1 VHRLNTSDETA
12 GANQIN
18 EWVSHGTSGKIT
30 DVISSLPPDTKLIV
44 ANVIYMNAIWDEPFD
59 VKSTSNEPFHV
70 SATETITVPS
80 MITTQTVDYF
90 PDRELGCQ
98 IMALPY
104 KVIWGT
110 IWDTGALALNRVSM
124 WSDSDD

>member
-1 VHRLNTSDETA
+1 MHRLNTSDETA

-18 EWVSHGTSGKIT
+18 EWVSRGTSGKIT
-30 DVISSLPPDTKLIV
+30 DVIPSLPPDTKLIV

-59 VKSTSNEPFHV
+59 VNSTSNEPFHV

-110 IWDTGALALNRVSM
+110 IWDTDALALNRVSM